1 MNYRQFV
8 KENFH
13 KLGDMPAKDKMR
25 KLGEMWR
32 KSGHS
37 KGGSVVGG
45 ATVGGRMRSK
55 AKGKGFLS
63 DMLGSVGLG
72 VEPKKRGRK
81 AKGKGIVGGD
91 VAGGGFLD
99 DILGGVKGAMKLAPL
114 IGLGVKKRGRKAKG
128 MGVAGGDVAGGDVA
142 GGDVAGGSF
151 FGDMFNGLKTGF
163 ALPFKAIGSLTGGD
177 LAQAEHGSGIFSGL
191 LGAIGLGMP
200 EKTLNKHLNKM
211 IKLDAKLHNTGKLT
225 PKEHSHL
232 KVYHHLHGSGFFDK
246 LFSGAKKAVGAVVN
260 NLDTIKKVVP
270 EVAKFVPESVKS
282 KLPSAVRAIAKV

>member
-55 AKGKGFLS
+55 AKGAGILS
-63 DMLGSVGLG
+63 GLLGSVGLG
-72 VEPKKRGRK
+72 VESKKRGRK
-81 AKGKGIVGGD
+81 AKGKGVVGGD

-142 GGDVAGGSF
+142 GGSF
-151 FGDMFNGLKTGF
+151 FGDMFDGLKTGF

-200 EKTLNKHLNKM
+200 EKALNKHYMKMCRLENKM
-211 IKLDAKLHNTGKLT
+211 HTNGKLT

-282 KLPSAVRAIAKV
+282 KLPSAVRAIARV

>member
-37 KGGSVVGG
+37 KGGAVVGG
-45 ATVGGRMRSK
+45 ATTGGATTGGATTGGRMR
-55 AKGKGFLS
+55 
-63 DMLGSVGLG
+63 
-72 VEPKKRGRK
+72 RK
-81 AKGKGIVGGD
+81 AKGSGILSG
-91 VAGGGFLD
+91 L
-99 DILGGVKGAMKLAPL
+99 LGSV
-114 IGLGVKKRGRKAKG
+114 GLGVKKRGRKAKG

-142 GGDVAGGSF
+142 GGNFLDDIVGGVKGAIQLAPLIGLGVKKRKAKGKGVAGGSF
-151 FGDMFNGLKTGF
+151 FGDMVDGLKTGF

-177 LAQAEHGSGIFSGL
+177 VAQAEHGSGILSGI
-191 LGAIGLGMP
+191 LGTIGLGMP
-200 EKTLNKHLNKM
+200 EKTLNKHFNKM
-211 IKLDAKLHNTGKLT
+211 VKLDAKLHANGKLT
-225 PKEHSHL
+225 PKEHHHL

-282 KLPSAVRAIAKV
+282 KIPGAVRSLAKI